1 MGSSTSDLDI
11 VKLEDCEE
19 ECDCT
24 KREAKFAFRS
34 SDSLPGNSPTSAQH
48 WTLVIHFPRG
58 KKTYLFQ
65 AKEENGLLQ
74 ASRAEIPFKDIQVF
88 EKATY
93 FGTVETSPNELL
105 TKAKKVKTGNYNVLF
120 NNWQTWIKEFLRLI
134 SPKLMT
140 WLKEKVA
147 ATGSDPSIS
156 SSSVGNE
163 NEKQKVD
170 KSNLIQNK
178 KNLLGAP

>member
-1 MGSSTSDLDI
+1 VISSDI

-34 SDSLPGNSPTSAQH
+34 SDSLPGNSPTSVQH

-65 AKEENGLLQ
+65 ANCLLQ

-93 FGTVETSPNELL
+93 FGETSPNELL

-147 ATGSDPSIS
+147 ATGSCPNIS
-156 SSSVGNE
+156 SSSVE
-163 NEKQKVD
+163 HEYEKQKLAIKV
-170 KSNLIQNK
+170 N
-178 KNLLGAP
+178 

>member
-1 MGSSTSDLDI
+1 
-11 VKLEDCEE
+11 
-19 ECDCT
+19 
-24 KREAKFAFRS
+24 
-34 SDSLPGNSPTSAQH
+34 
-48 WTLVIHFPRG
+48 
-58 KKTYLFQ
+58 
-65 AKEENGLLQ
+65 
-74 ASRAEIPFKDIQVF
+74 VF

-147 ATGSDPSIS
+147 ATESGPNIS
-156 SSSVGNE
+156 SSSVE
-163 NEKQKVD
+163 HECEQKKLAN
-170 KSNLIQNK
+170 KS
-178 KNLLGAP
+178 

>member
-1 MGSSTSDLDI
+1 M
-11 VKLEDCEE
+11 
-19 ECDCT
+19 
-24 KREAKFAFRS
+24 
-34 SDSLPGNSPTSAQH
+34 LPHPPTSR
-48 WTLVIHFPRG
+48 P
-58 KKTYLFQ
+58 
-65 AKEENGLLQ
+65 
-74 ASRAEIPFKDIQVF
+74 SRNSIQDIAVF

-147 ATGSDPSIS
+147 AIEINQIS
-156 SSSVGNE
+156 SLVVHE
-163 NEKQKVD
+163 NEQKSRQM
-170 KSNLIQNK
+170 KCN
-178 KNLLGAP
+178 